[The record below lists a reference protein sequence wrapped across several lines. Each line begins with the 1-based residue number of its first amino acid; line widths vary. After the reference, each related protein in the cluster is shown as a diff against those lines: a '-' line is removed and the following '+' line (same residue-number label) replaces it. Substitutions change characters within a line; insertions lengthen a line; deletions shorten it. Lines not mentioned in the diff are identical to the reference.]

1 MGGKSEGKVENDLKA
16 DRQTELRLGGCSVAA
31 GEAPGLVAGPSPC
44 DLQEAEGHRL
54 TLHRH
59 RKRALAQE
67 RNTIQGFHKATAR
80 LGARRAKIL
89 KQPGLFIT
97 HDCQYSHCSRSG
109 ST

>member
-1 MGGKSEGKVENDLKA
+1 MAV
-16 DRQTELRLGGCSVAA
+16 
-31 GEAPGLVAGPSPC
+31 GEAPGLVPGLSPC

-54 TLHRH
+54 TRHRH

-80 LGARRAKIL
+80 LGAQRAKIL

-97 HDCQYSHCSRSG
+97 HGCQYSHCLVSG